1 MVVIKSPEEVNI
13 MKEGGLIARKAL
25 DTAIRNARVG
35 MTTLEL
41 NNIAEEV
48 ILKEGGYP
56 CFKGYEGFPFATCI
70 NVNHGIVHGLPND
83 YVLKKGDLV
92 SIDLGVLYKGL
103 TTDVSETF
111 ELGSNT
117 HKGFLETGR
126 KALTAAISK
135 CKVGNR
141 VGDISFAIQSIIERA
156 GYSVSRD
163 LSGHGVGKSIHED
176 PYVLCY
182 GNPGEGLELVEGMT
196 LAIEVIYQ
204 KGKPDLVLEPDG
216 WTLSTKD
223 GSLSGLFER
232 TVAVGSKTPLVLT

>member
-1 MVVIKSPEEVNI
+1 MVVIKSPKEISI
-13 MKEGGLIARKAL
+13 MKKCGLIARKAL
-25 DTAIRNARVG
+25 DTAIKSAKAG
-35 MTTLEL
+35 MTTLQL

-70 NVNHGIVHGLPND
+70 NVNHSIVHGLPND

-103 TTDVSETF
+103 ITDVSETF
-111 ELGSNT
+111 ELDSDM
-117 HKGFLETGR
+117 HKDFLETGK
-126 KALTAAISK
+126 KALATAISK
-135 CKVGNR
+135 CKVGNK
-141 VGDISFAIQSIIERA
+141 VGDISFAIQSIIEGA

-223 GSLSGLFER
+223 GSLSALFEK
-232 TVAVGSKTPLVLT
+232 TVAVGSEAPLVLT